1 MVRRR
6 RHQKGYL
13 YKTGKRR
20 QVWRARWVEPVMF
33 ADGTI
38 GSVLRNEIIAEV
50 RDVPSRR
57 RAQDLLNDKLR
68 SLNQGSH
75 KPQSVATFR
84 DFVEEHWVP
93 KIMPTFKPSTTEIY
107 RVLLRKHILPHFAE
121 MRLCDLRTAD
131 VQGFVVEKAGTGLAW
146 NSVRHLRTLVSSI
159 LRTAQE
165 WQFVTANAARGVRL
179 PPKQLSRLPKLISPE
194 DVRALLRELPE
205 PKRTMVL
212 VCLLTGV
219 RAGELFALRW
229 RHVDFERG
237 ILHVREAVHKNS
249 FGPPKTKSSVRDL
262 PLGTIGLSALVEQ
275 RKRAIGSKPDDLIFP
290 SRKGTALRRN
300 NLLRRVLYP
309 ACDKIGIQRIG
320 WHGLRHL
327 HSTLQSEAGVPMK
340 VIQAQMGHA
349 DLETTLTTYTHV
361 VPGSQRRAVGKVEEL
376 IFPNFPKFTSVEPER
391 DSVIQ

>member
-121 MRLCDLRTAD
+121 MRLCDLGTAD

-300 NLLRRVLYP
+300 ILLRRVLYP

-340 VIQAQMGHA
+340 VVQAQRGHA

-361 VPGSQRRAVGKVEEL
+361 VPGSQRRAVGKLEEL
-376 IFPNFPKFTSVEPER
+376 IFPNFPKFTSVEPEPE
-391 DSVIQ
+391 SIIQ